1 MEGKL
6 ALSTREVA
14 QGEDRMPDID
24 GVKFRGRGGGG
35 GSSER
40 EKVPR
45 GESSEFGS

>member
-24 GVKFRGRGGGG
+24 GVKFRGRGVVAVGGG
-35 GSSER
+35 
-40 EKVPR
+40 
-45 GESSEFGS
+45 

>member
-14 QGEDRMPDID
+14 QGQDRMPDID
-24 GVKFRGRGGGG
+24 GVKFRGRGVVAVGG

-40 EKVPR
+40 GKSAQGR
-45 GESSEFGS
+45 IL